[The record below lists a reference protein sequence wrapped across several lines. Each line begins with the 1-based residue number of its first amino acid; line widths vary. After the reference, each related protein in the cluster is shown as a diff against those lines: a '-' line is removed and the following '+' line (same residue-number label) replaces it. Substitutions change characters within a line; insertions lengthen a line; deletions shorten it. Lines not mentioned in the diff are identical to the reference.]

1 VSGGCGGHGGGPTLP
16 PRSRTAVSGRGA
28 GFAPD
33 TMGWAEKVAFSAIPL
48 IALGPLLAAVAWG
61 AILGVRSLIGA

>member
-1 VSGGCGGHGGGPTLP
+1 MSGGCGGHGGGPTLP

-28 GFAPD
+28 GFED
-33 TMGWAEKVAFSAIPL
+33 TMGWAEKVAFSAILL